1 MEVLHHVAQ
10 DHSQN
15 IIANIFVKEKEKQVQ
30 ENEVD
35 DTEFEDNF
43 DKSTKFRCFKCQDIV
58 SLKNKFNDEDHMC
71 KLCTMTAAYGDG
83 LVQPGDCIEPVL

>member
-15 IIANIFVKEKEKQVQ
+15 IIANISVKEKEKQVK

-43 DKSTKFRCFKCQDIV
+43 DKSTKFRCFNCTDIV
-58 SLKNKFNDEDHMC
+58 SLENKFKDEDHMC
-71 KLCTMTAAYGDG
+71 KLCTMTAAYGD
-83 LVQPGDCIEPVL
+83 